1 MEIEI
6 GKTYFVKEWKFNIR
20 IVGELKQFVFYAY
33 YDNHHNVI
41 VEARLRSEI
50 ENLIAEADFDEF
62 EFEDDDL
69 KNETDDFICIGLN
82 YNNE

>member
-1 MEIEI
+1 MEI
-6 GKTYFVKEWKFNIR
+6 GKTYFVKEWHLNIR

-41 VEARLRSEI
+41 VRAMLRSEM
-50 ENLIAEADFDEF
+50 ENLISEADFDEF

-69 KNETDDFICIGLN
+69 KDETDDFICFGLKG
-82 YNNE
+82 

>member
-1 MEIEI
+1 MEYEI
-6 GKTYFVKEWKFNIR
+6 GKTYFVKEWNFNIR

-41 VEARLRSEI
+41 IEAMLRSKM
-50 ENLIAEADFDEF
+50 ENLISKADYDEF

-69 KNETDDFICIGLN
+69 KDETDDFICIGLN